1 MGRFL
6 RAFRVGVASFKEG
19 MGPSAYQIAGRT
31 VHCPHCAHE
40 KFVLGRA
47 LLNSAGATF
56 LNLDWADP
64 AAATLVCAECGRIE
78 WFAQEP
84 ERVSS

>member
-6 RAFRVGVASFKEG
+6 NALKVGVASYKEAT
-19 MGPSAYQIAGRT
+19 GPGEYQIAGRT
-31 VHCPHCAHE
+31 IRCPHCEHQ

-47 LLNSAGATF
+47 LMNSAGATF

-64 AAATLVCAECGRIE
+64 SATTLVCAECGRIE

-84 ERVSS
+84 DRSGK